1 MSRRKALKVLR
12 SEAYLDVRRN
22 DEGREERRRWAFFIS
37 LLKSK
42 KGGRTMEQKKQFKTI
57 LIALLLVGS
66 ILGFGYGMSTAVK
79 PHDPLTG
86 SVSTVSEIPMVP
98 ANFSDLAEKVR
109 PGVVNIQVVKKV
121 KNVGF
126 GFRNIPGNPFGDEN
140 PFGDFFGPF
149 SEGNPP
155 GGYKQQ
161 GVGSG
166 FIISP
171 EGYIL
176 TNNHVVE
183 DADQIK
189 VKLANGKEYDGKV
202 VGRDPKTDLALVK
215 IKGASDLQPLKLGNS
230 EDLKVGSWV
239 VAVGS
244 PFGLEQT
251 VTAGI
256 VSAKGRVIGSGPYD
270 NFIQTDASIN
280 PGNSGG
286 PLINM
291 KGEVIGI
298 NTAIIAVGQG
308 IGFAIPI
315 NMAKEIAPQLQ
326 EKGHVTRGWLGV
338 SIQEVTPELAKSF
351 GLKEKKG
358 ALVSQVVS
366 GSPAEKAGIEQGDV
380 IVEFDGKEVAD
391 SKDLPRIVAPT
402 PVGKA
407 VTVKVSRDG
416 KVTDRQVKLGEM
428 EGKVEVSK
436 APSSHQSLG
445 VTVQNLTPEIAKG
458 LGLKKETG
466 VVVTR
471 VEPGS
476 PAADAGIQTGDVIQE
491 INRKPVKNVE
501 DFVQKVEKAKGQEN
515 VLLLIQRGQNNLF
528 AAVTPK

>member
-1 MSRRKALKVLR
+1 
-12 SEAYLDVRRN
+12 
-22 DEGREERRRWAFFIS
+22 
-37 LLKSK
+37 
-42 KGGRTMEQKKQFKTI
+42 
-57 LIALLLVGS
+57 
-66 ILGFGYGMSTAVK
+66 
-79 PHDPLTG
+79 
-86 SVSTVSEIPMVP
+86 MVP
-98 ANFSDLAEKVR
+98 ANFNDLAEKVR
-109 PGVVNIQVVKKV
+109 SGVVNVQVVKKV
-121 KNVGF
+121 KNIGF
-126 GFRNIPGNPFGDEN
+126 GFRQFGNPFGEKN
-140 PFGDFFGPF
+140 PFGNFFGPF

-155 GGYKQQ
+155 GGFEQR

-166 FIISP
+166 FVMNR

-189 VKLANGKEYDGKV
+189 VKLANGKEFEGKV
-202 VGRDPKTDLALVK
+202 VGRDPKTDLALIK
-215 IKGASDLQPLKLGNS
+215 INAPSDLQPLTLGNS
-230 EDLKVGSWV
+230 DDLKVGSWV

-286 PLINM
+286 PLVNM
-291 KGEVIGI
+291 KGEVVGI
-298 NTAIIAVGQG
+298 NTAIIASGQG

-338 SIQEVTPELAKSF
+338 GIQEVTPELAKSF

-358 ALVSQVVS
+358 ALVAEVVS

-380 IVEFDGKEVAD
+380 IVEFDGKEVTE
-391 SKDLPRIVAPT
+391 SKDLPRIVAST

-407 VTVKVSRDG
+407 VPIKLSRSG
-416 KVTDRQVKLGEM
+416 KFLDRQVKVGEM
-428 EGKVEVSK
+428 EEKTEVVKTHSTK
-436 APSSHQSLG
+436 KSLG
-445 VTVQNLTPEIAKG
+445 ITVQNVTPEIAKG

-476 PAADAGIQTGDVIQE
+476 PAADAGIQTGDVIHE
-491 INRKPVKNVE
+491 VNRKQVKNVE
-501 DFVQKVEKAKGQEN
+501 DFVQKVEKAKDQDN
-515 VLLLIQRGQNNLF
+515 ILLFLQRGQNNLF

>member
-1 MSRRKALKVLR
+1 
-12 SEAYLDVRRN
+12 
-22 DEGREERRRWAFFIS
+22 
-37 LLKSK
+37 
-42 KGGRTMEQKKQFKTI
+42 
-57 LIALLLVGS
+57 
-66 ILGFGYGMSTAVK
+66 
-79 PHDPLTG
+79 
-86 SVSTVSEIPMVP
+86 MVP

-109 PGVVNIQVVKKV
+109 SGVVNIQVVKKV
-121 KNVGF
+121 KNVDF
-126 GFRNIPGNPFGDEN
+126 GFRHFGSPFGEKN

-155 GGYKQQ
+155 GGFEQR

-166 FIISP
+166 FIMNR

-183 DADQIK
+183 EADQIK
-189 VKLANGKEYDGKV
+189 VKLADGKEYEGKV
-202 VGRDPKTDLALVK
+202 VGRDPKTDLAL
-215 IKGASDLQPLKLGNS
+215 ININASSDLQPLTLGNS
-230 EDLKVGSWV
+230 DNLKVGSWV

-291 KGEVIGI
+291 KGEVVGI
-298 NTAIIAVGQG
+298 NTAIIASGQG

-338 SIQEVTPELAKSF
+338 SIQEMTPELAKSF

-358 ALVSQVVS
+358 ALVAGVVS

-380 IVEFDGKEVAD
+380 IVEFDGKEVTD
-391 SKDLPRIVAPT
+391 SKDLPRMVAST

-407 VTVKVSRDG
+407 VTVKLSRSG
-416 KVTDRQVKLGEM
+416 KVLERQVKVGEM
-428 EGKVEVSK
+428 EEKVEVAK
-436 APSSHQSLG
+436 TPSTKKSLG
-445 VTVQNLTPEIAKG
+445 ITVQNVTPEIAKG

-476 PAADAGIQTGDVIQE
+476 PAADAGIQTGDVIHE
-491 INRKPVKNVE
+491 VNRKPVKNVE
-501 DFVQKVEKAKGQEN
+501 DFIQKVEKAKDQDH
-515 VLLLIQRGQNNLF
+515 VLLFLQRGQNNLF

>member
-1 MSRRKALKVLR
+1 
-12 SEAYLDVRRN
+12 
-22 DEGREERRRWAFFIS
+22 
-37 LLKSK
+37 
-42 KGGRTMEQKKQFKTI
+42 MEQKKHFKTI
-57 LIALLLVGS
+57 LISLLMVGAM
-66 ILGFGYGMSTAVK
+66 LGGGYGVSTAFKHPEPAVSK
-79 PHDPLTG
+79 G
-86 SVSTVSEIPMVP
+86 STVSETLMVP

-109 PGVVNIQVVKKV
+109 PGVVNIQVVKKI
-121 KNVGF
+121 KNIDF
-126 GFRNIPGNPFGDEN
+126 GFRHFSGIPFGEKN

-149 SEGNPP
+149 SEENPP
-155 GGYKQQ
+155 RGFEER

-166 FIISP
+166 FVMNRD
-171 EGYIL
+171 GYIL

-183 DADQIK
+183 NADQIK
-189 VKLANGKEYDGKV
+189 VKLANGKEYDGKI
-202 VGRDPKTDLALVK
+202 VGRDPKTDLALIK
-215 IKGASDLQPLKLGNS
+215 IKASSDLQPLNLGNS
-230 EDLKVGSWV
+230 DNLKVGSWV

-291 KGEVIGI
+291 KGEVVGI
-298 NTAIIAVGQG
+298 NTAIIASGQG

-338 SIQEVTPELAKSF
+338 SIQEVTPALAKSF
-351 GLKEKKG
+351 DLKEKKG
-358 ALVSQVVS
+358 ALVAQVIS

-380 IVEFDGKEVAD
+380 IVEFDGKEVTD
-391 SKDLPRIVAPT
+391 SKDLPRMVAST
-402 PVGKA
+402 PIGKA
-407 VTVKVSRDG
+407 VTIKLLRNG
-416 KVTDRQVKLGEM
+416 KALDRQVKVGEM
-428 EGKVEVSK
+428 EEKVEVAK
-436 APSSHQSLG
+436 APSHKSLG
-445 VTVQNLTPEIAKG
+445 ITVQNLTPEIARG
-458 LGLKKETG
+458 LGLKKDTG

-476 PAADAGIQTGDVIQE
+476 PAADAGIQTGDVVQE
-491 INRKPVKNVE
+491 VNRKPVKNVE
-501 DFVQKVEKAKGQEN
+501 DFVQKVDKAKGQDN

-528 AAVTPK
+528 AAVTPR